1 MNSTIIKR
9 KQSAIATIHIV
20 DTHGI
25 AQLSRRKY
33 ALTMNTQ
40 NGNGKTMSIKATEPI
55 TEPTVANIKNVISAK
70 VKINIIPDWRC
81 AIAN

>member
-1 MNSTIIKR
+1 
-9 KQSAIATIHIV
+9 
-20 DTHGI
+20 
-25 AQLSRRKY
+25 
-33 ALTMNTQ
+33 MNTQ

-55 TEPTVANIKNVISAK
+55 TEPTVANIKNAISAK